1 MKKIALITFEDN
13 ASNYEALS
21 RLKRIS
27 NGNTL
32 DIKQA
37 AIIEKN
43 GKGTAFSIKDSLDF
57 ESGNRVATGG
67 LIGAIIGILGGPLGV
82 LCGWVIGDLA
92 GVGTN
97 YVKAKK
103 TTTIFDRVSENLMPN
118 SSGLIVYMNEDDE
131 ELLDVLIANVLHGQ
145 IERFNYQEVKE
156 DVDVANKHLGED

>member
-57 ESGNRVATGG
+57 ESGNRVAIGG

>member
-27 NGNTL
+27 NRNTL

-43 GKGTAFSIKDSLDF
+43 GNGTAFSIKDSLDY
-57 ESGNRVATGG
+57 ESGNRIATGG

-92 GVGTN
+92 GAGTN
-97 YVKAKK
+97 YVKAKR

-118 SSGLIVYMNEDDE
+118 TSGLIVYMDEDDE
-131 ELLDVLIANVLHGQ
+131 ELLNVFIANVLHGQ

-156 DVDVANKHLGED
+156 DVDVANKHLGKD

>member
-57 ESGNRVATGG
+57 ESGNRIATGG

-118 SSGLIVYMNEDDE
+118 TSGLIVYMDEDDE

>member
-118 SSGLIVYMNEDDE
+118 TSGLIVYMDEDDE